1 MVAPNAAMNSWF
13 SAEKVI
19 SRSRIRHR
27 IRDGGKAM
35 RRLTV
40 VALLAG
46 AMATPALA
54 DQKYTGDTILK
65 DLQPAGVADKHAKH
79 SKHQVFD
86 LTFDATGNEYI
97 CRTNADKSVNVTN
110 FVVGSS
116 VNYEMDGK
124 KVKIATPN
132 DKKVSCTIVRV
143 AVIPV
148 APRP

>member
-1 MVAPNAAMNSWF
+1 MG
-13 SAEKVI
+13 E
-19 SRSRIRHR
+19 
-27 IRDGGKAM
+27 KAM
-35 RRLTV
+35 RKLTV

-54 DQKYTGDTILK
+54 AQKVTGDTILK

-116 VNYEMDGK
+116 VNYEIDGK
-124 KVKIATPN
+124 KVKIKTPA